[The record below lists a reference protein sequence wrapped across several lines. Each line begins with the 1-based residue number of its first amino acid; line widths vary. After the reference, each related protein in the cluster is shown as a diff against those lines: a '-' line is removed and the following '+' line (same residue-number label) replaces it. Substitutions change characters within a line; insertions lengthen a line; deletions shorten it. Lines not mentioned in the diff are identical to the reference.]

1 MVDVVRKMLWGFDL
15 DAMMPDVLQHE
26 SLPACECSVRLGNQ
40 CILGDTWLPTEP
52 SRFRVS
58 RAGQRVQW
66 YGPYLLALEADDD
79 ETYVWAAVDY
89 VDVPFTVRAWRC
101 VLGNLSSNLVSGR
114 VGTQMADADGKL
126 SAVLSENAPSV
137 NGSRLNF
144 WLTGPYVDLNC
155 GALEFAC
162 DAVVVRVGSLI
173 VEMIEEYL
181 EDLVVE
187 QVSSIL
193 ESFLAGFHVVEHVM
207 APPPLD
213 VASTVQADLDLL
225 DFDGPPGA
233 GNLQVGLAVQIHP
246 GARGAGLPASAPGAI
261 RLGGSVPASSWTAAP
276 LGLWIQDDV
285 VNQALWAIWYG
296 GGLDL
301 PDLRSEAAARGLE
314 VTALAAFAHLP
325 PVLMRGEAAGGA
337 AIGIGDLELAVTVD
351 RATFPGAVGSGPAQA
366 LLRASAVVEGAPGA
380 DTAAQKLTFHASGT
394 TVLLEWQEADA
405 PLRDALERPIEA
417 FLSAWLPALFESLVR
432 SVDLPVVRASPPL
445 PDGYVLGLTT
455 ATTEWSDGATRIS
468 GSFGAVPWC
477 GDGLVVGDE
486 VCDDGNRISG
496 DGCSHRCRVPEPA
509 RREGLEV
516 RETHDQDHE
525 EARDVGRG
533 PGRAAAGARDRG
545 GGQGEGGRAQRSH
558 VQLRAPGRD
567 PRRTAARRIS
577 RRGTPTAIGDARE
590 GACEPHR
597 QALGGDADLG
607 HGRALPQLAAPE
619 RTEREESVVRPALRV
634 AQRAV
639 RVRGGAE
646 AQRIRACEVVGE
658 QLTHQRIG
666 AACELGAWTGA
677 VDPTGHRE
685 LAFAAAAQPQ
695 RHVQAPARL
704 RPACRH
710 AAGEDLELA
719 GLAQRPDDGGR
730 PWRSAVSV
738 HVPEGPQVLEEAAPL
753 AQRQRLPER
762 GRAGAQRCENVAP
775 VAAALGSGGQLRAQ
789 PAQEAERAARP
800 VARIGSLGGRR

>member
-525 EARDVGRG
+525 EARDVVADLAALLPARVIEAVGK
-533 PGRAAAGARDRG
+533 GRAAARSAATCSCARP
-545 GGQGEGGRAQRSH
+545 A
-558 VQLRAPGRD
+558 ATP
-567 PRRTAARRIS
+567 AARRRAESADVARPRRSEMRGKARASRIARRSAATRIS
-577 RRGTPTAIGDARE
+577 GTAVHSHSSPRRSGPSVKSRPSGRPSASSSAPSASVAKPRPSGS
-590 GACEPHR
+590 
-597 QALGGDADLG
+597 
-607 HGRALPQLAAPE
+607 GRARPCARSC
-619 RTEREESVVRPALRV
+619 RTRGSAL
-634 AQRAV
+634 
-639 RVRGGAE
+639 
-646 AQRIRACEVVGE
+646 CS
-658 QLTHQRIG
+658 
-666 AACELGAWTGA
+666 
-677 VDPTGHRE
+677 
-685 LAFAAAAQPQ
+685 
-695 RHVQAPARL
+695 
-704 RPACRH
+704 
-710 AAGEDLELA
+710 
-719 GLAQRPDDGGR
+719 
-730 PWRSAVSV
+730 RSAQ
-738 HVPEGPQVLEEAAPL
+738 E
-753 AQRQRLPER
+753 
-762 GRAGAQRCENVAP
+762 P
-775 VAAALGSGGQLRAQ
+775 VQSIHRDTD
-789 PAQEAERAARP
+789 R
-800 VARIGSLGGRR
+800 